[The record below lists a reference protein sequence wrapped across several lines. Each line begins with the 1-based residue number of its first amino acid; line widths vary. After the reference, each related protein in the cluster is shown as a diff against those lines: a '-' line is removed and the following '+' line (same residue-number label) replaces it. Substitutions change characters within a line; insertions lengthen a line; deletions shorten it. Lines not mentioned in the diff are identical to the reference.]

1 MIENLY
7 SFYKS
12 RCEQYRDCILFDN
25 TITYGRAF
33 DLAMSRAAFLQEK
46 GYRTGDVI
54 GILAGSSAE
63 WCITYMSINITGAI
77 VLPLDTNLP
86 PESYASMLEKVNA
99 RAVFVSDQF
108 SGIAKGTASYS
119 IDLNKCMGEASSVE
133 PAHVGEDHI
142 ASLVFTSGTTGN
154 PKIVTLSHRNIFR
167 TAISTSEY
175 LELGPGDMN
184 LCILP
189 LFHVYALDANFIGP
203 FAAGGALVFQPSL
216 KGPDIMQSLAE
227 NPITIFP
234 AAPQLWEL
242 FADGII
248 NRVRSQSKIKYRLFM
263 FFLKAATLLKSAGM
277 GFLVR
282 KIFSPV
288 HDIFGRSHRFFI
300 SGGAP
305 LKKKYIRYYRNMGFT
320 LIEGYGLTETTGP
333 ITLPDYKK
341 NVPGSVGKPTP
352 GNFVKIKNVNRDG
365 IGEVWLGGD
374 SVMAGYYQNDS
385 ANREA
390 FDSDRFFNTGDL
402 GRLDKKGN
410 LFLTGRS
417 KNVIVLDSG
426 KNVYPEELE
435 SYYKQSDLIQEIA
448 VFGKTVDGRETA
460 YAVIVP
466 AVKSPESFTAV
477 RDEIQRLNRGLPG
490 YKTISGFAISFDTLP
505 VNSTRKVL
513 YSEVIKNLDSGM
525 YQVRD
530 DERPVLSQTLTA
542 VSQKEEIIISALQS
556 KLGREV
562 LYANQTFSDFELDSL
577 GLIDLIVYLEQKV
590 GVDINSASVM
600 KLQTIQELVQYI
612 ATCEE
617 STGVSLEERIFKGDI
632 TTQPH
637 RIFNPLHHIILTVF
651 SIISKMLWGL
661 RTEHRERMVFDN
673 NIIVANHQSY
683 LDIVWVASELPAR
696 YRKDIYVTGK
706 KKLSF
711 LKFIFPIFPV
721 IFIEEENTLPSLK
734 AGADILRLG
743 KSLII
748 FPEGTR
754 SRTGEV
760 DTFKTG
766 AAYLSKNLNKKIIPI
781 SISGAYDIYPPHR
794 IFPKIFTGNRGK
806 LTIGEIINP
815 EDYST
820 IEELNNAIRASVE
833 KNIDRTINNK

>member
-46 GYRTGDVI
+46 GYGTSDVI

-63 WCITYMSINITGAI
+63 WCITYMAINITGAI

-86 PESYASMLEKVNA
+86 PESYASMLKKVNA
-99 RAVFVSDQF
+99 QAVFVSDQF
-108 SGIAKGTASYS
+108 SGIVKGTASFS
-119 IDLNKCMGEASSVE
+119 IDLNKCMGEPASVE

-175 LELGPGDMN
+175 LELCPGDMN

-263 FFLKAATLLKSAGM
+263 FFLKTAPLLNAAGM

-477 RDEIQRLNRGLPG
+477 RDEIQRFNRGLPG
-490 YKTISGFAISFDTLP
+490 YKIISGFAISFDTLP

-530 DERPVLSQTLTA
+530 DDRPVLSQTLTA

-556 KLGREV
+556 KLGRDV

-590 GVDINSASVM
+590 GVDINSAAVI

-617 STGVSLEERIFKGDI
+617 STGVSLEERIFKGNI
-632 TTQPH
+632 TTHPH

-651 SIISKMLWGL
+651 NIISKILWGL
-661 RTEHRERMVFDN
+661 RTEHGERMAFDN

-683 LDIVWVASELPAR
+683 LDIVWIASELPAR

-794 IFPKIFTGNRGK
+794 IFPKFFTGSRGK
-806 LTIGEIINP
+806 LTIGEIIKP
-815 EDYST
+815 EDYAT

>member
-7 SFYKS
+7 SFYES
-12 RCEQYRDCILFDN
+12 RCSRHRDCILFDN
-25 TITYGRAF
+25 AITYGMAF
-33 DLAMSRAAFLQEK
+33 EYAMSRAAFLQEK
-46 GYRTGDVI
+46 GYGENDVI

-63 WCITYMSINITGAI
+63 WCITYMALNIMGAI
-77 VLPLDTNLP
+77 ALPLDTNLP
-86 PESYASMLEKVNA
+86 AENYPPMLMQVHAK
-99 RAVFVSDQF
+99 AVFVSDDF
-108 SGIAKGTASYS
+108 RNAVSNIATFGISLDESMGNAAS
-119 IDLNKCMGEASSVE
+119 AR
-133 PAHVGEDHI
+133 PALVKEDHI
-142 ASLVFTSGTTGN
+142 AAFVFTSGTTGN

-175 LELGPGDMN
+175 LELSPKDMN

-203 FAAGGALVFQPSL
+203 FAAGGALLFQPSL
-216 KGPDIMQSLAE
+216 KGPDIMQSLSE

-248 NRVRSQSKIKYRLFM
+248 NRVKSQSQFKYRLFM
-263 FFLKAATLLKSAGM
+263 FFLNYAPALKALGL
-277 GFLVR
+277 GFLVN

-305 LKKKYIRYYRNMGFT
+305 LKNKYVKYYKNMGFT

-341 NVPGSVGKPTP
+341 NVPGSVGRPTP
-352 GNFVKIKNVNRDG
+352 GNFVKIKNVNSDG

-374 SVMAGYYQNDS
+374 SVMTGYFQNDS
-385 ANREA
+385 ANRAA
-390 FDSDRFFNTGDL
+390 FDEERFFNTGDL
-402 GRLDKKGN
+402 GRLDKKEN

-435 SYYKQSDLIQEIA
+435 SYYKHSERIQEIA
-448 VFGKTVDGRETA
+448 VFGKHIDGRETA

-466 AVKSPESFTAV
+466 SAKSPESYSAIH
-477 RDEIQRLNRGLPG
+477 DEIQRLNKGLPG
-490 YKTISGFAISFDTLP
+490 YKTISGFAISFDSLP

-513 YSEVIKNLDSGM
+513 YNEVIKNLESGM

-530 DERPVLSQTLTA
+530 KERPVLSQVISA
-542 VSQKEEIIISALQS
+542 ASQKEEMIISALKT
-556 KLGREV
+556 KLGRDV

-577 GLIDLIVYLEQKV
+577 GLIDMIVSVEQSV
-590 GVDINSASVM
+590 GVEIDSASVM
-600 KLQTIQELVQYI
+600 KLQTIQELVHYI
-612 ATCEE
+612 AACEE
-617 STGVSLEERIFKGDI
+617 TTGVSLEERIFKGEI
-632 TTQPH
+632 TTKLH
-637 RIFNPLHHIILTVF
+637 KIFNPLHHLILVF
-651 SIISKMLWGL
+651 FNIMSKLFWGL
-661 RTEHRERMVFDN
+661 RTEHRERMVFDT

-683 LDIVWVASELPAR
+683 LDIVWIASELPVR
-696 YRKDIYVTGK
+696 FRKNIYVTGK

-711 LKFIFPIFPV
+711 LKFFFPIFPV

-754 SRTGEV
+754 SRTGML

-766 AAYLSKNLNKKIIPI
+766 AAYLAKNLNKKVVPI
-781 SISGAYDIYPPHR
+781 SISGAYNIYPPDR
-794 IFPKIFTGNRGK
+794 IFPKFFTKNRGK
-806 LTIGEIINP
+806 LTVGEPINP
-815 EDYST
+815 EDYGT
-820 IEELNNAIRASVE
+820 IEELNTAIRAAVE
-833 KNIDRTINNK
+833 KNIDHTINK